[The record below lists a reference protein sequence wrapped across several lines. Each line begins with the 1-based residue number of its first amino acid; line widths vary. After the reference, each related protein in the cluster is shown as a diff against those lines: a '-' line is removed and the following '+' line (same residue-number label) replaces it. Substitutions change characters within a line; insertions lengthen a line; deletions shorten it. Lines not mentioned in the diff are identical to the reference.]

1 MAMERDQIAR
11 PHLADLWIDL
21 LTDLCDQNVDE
32 WPLADDDATVRAA
45 CILCDDRPDT
55 YAWHT
60 PDGPAHTWHWIQD
73 VLPHMLECD
82 PLKPGVQSVR
92 IHGWEVAQLTAVNGE
107 VIVRTIDGRLR
118 HATESTWINEL
129 LRIWGMA

>member
-1 MAMERDQIAR
+1 MAMRSY
-11 PHLADLWIDL
+11 L
-21 LTDLCDQNVDE
+21 LNDLCDQTIGE
-32 WPLADDDATVRAA
+32 WPIADDHSPARAA

-55 YAWHT
+55 YALHT
-60 PDGPAHTWHWIQD
+60 PDGPAHTWHWIRD
-73 VLPHMLECD
+73 VLPHMIECG
-82 PLKPGVQSVR
+82 PLRPGVQSVR

-107 VIVRTIDGRLR
+107 VIVRTIDGRTS